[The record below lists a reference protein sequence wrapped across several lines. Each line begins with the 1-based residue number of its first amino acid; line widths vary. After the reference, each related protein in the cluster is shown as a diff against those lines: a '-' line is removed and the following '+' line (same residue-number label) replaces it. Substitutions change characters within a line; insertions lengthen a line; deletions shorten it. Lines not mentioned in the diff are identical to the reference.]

1 MDIASMAVDDTEV
14 QGLASMLEVEL
25 EYTDESGFK
34 ERLTVALGSRI
45 ATAHNA
51 SQAQTVA
58 EISLVMEMGQF
69 PE

>member
-1 MDIASMAVDDTEV
+1 MHIAAMAVDDTEQ
-14 QGLASMLEVEL
+14 QGVASMLEVES
-25 EYTDESGFK
+25 EYTDESGNK
-34 ERLTVALGSRI
+34 QRLTVSLGSRI

-51 SQAQTVA
+51 RQAQTVA